1 MAFSGRTI
9 LPFKVGALEIVVSDD
24 DSVSSLV
31 VDLRQKV
38 GCEVAPEESGAILVD
53 GEKKAKAV
61 VSAECSNIRR
71 AENSSREDDDAVL
84 MLLVILSKR

>member
-1 MAFSGRTI
+1 MAFNGRTI

-38 GCEVAPEESGAILVD
+38 GCDVAPEESGAILVD
-53 GEKKAKAV
+53 DGEKKAKAV
-61 VSAECSNIRR
+61 VAAECSNIRR
-71 AENSSREDDDAVL
+71 AEDSSTVF
-84 MLLVILSKR
+84 MLLVVVL

>member
-1 MAFSGRTI
+1 MAFNGRTI

-24 DSVSSLV
+24 GDSVSSLA

-38 GCEVAPEESGAILVD
+38 GCDEVAEESGAILVD

-61 VSAECSNIRR
+61 VVAAECSNIRR
-71 AENSSREDDDAVL
+71 AEEISSRVDDAVF
-84 MLLVILSKR
+84 MLLAILL